1 MNGLR
6 CAASNGLID
15 LWMLLA
21 SLYYVARQFGQ
32 ESEVQKLINEAYPY
46 ICTCKDDVK
55 SFYKMF
61 GTSDETSDKF
71 ADCL

>member
-32 ESEVQKLINEAYPY
+32 ELEVQKLINEAYPY